1 MGDTRLR
8 GGAVRI
14 QALIENARV
23 VVIYCVARIVRL
35 HGNAHHAGAA
45 LPTVPLVLATLAAT
59 VYNSDSDYR
68 LPSDTMVRKHLR
80 TVHHDFGIHHQVDE
94 ADEPFVP
101 MDVTITDELLHSI
114 ATDFPALRSL
124 CIRADCRRVT
134 DVGVGALTEHLPNLR
149 HLTLHAAHGVTDAC
163 MPALVNLTELVL
175 HNASALTDQGLHT
188 LSGASLTSL
197 ALSAC
202 ENVTPAAL
210 QELSGLRKLTSL
222 SLAWC
227 FVNDDVVR
235 SLSSLP
241 ALTAL
246 SLTHTKLA
254 ADFNGVTDVGVRTL
268 SNSKLASLD
277 LSFTAVTDEGAAAL
291 AHLATLTHL
300 TVCYTAVTPEGVSRL
315 QRSRQSAWPEL
326 LVKLREDD
334 E

>member
-1 MGDTRLR
+1 LTC
-8 GGAVRI
+8 GAVRI
-14 QALIENARV
+14 QAMSGEQRTRMMLFVMMYLRNNN
-23 VVIYCVARIVRL
+23 
-35 HGNAHHAGAA
+35 HGDEVLFHILTAHHGLHQSKAA
-45 LPTVPLVLATLAAT
+45 ARPFF
-59 VYNSDSDYR
+59 
-68 LPSDTMVRKHLR
+68 R
-80 TVHHDFGIHHQVDE
+80 TVRHAMARLQVDE
-94 ADEPFVP
+94 PDEPFVP
-101 MDVTITDELLHSI
+101 MDVTITEELLHSI

-124 CIRADCRRVT
+124 CIRADCRLVT
-134 DVGVGALTEHLPNLR
+134 DVGVGALTKRLPNLR
-149 HLTLHAAHGVTDAC
+149 HLTLHAAHGLTDAC

-175 HNASALTDQGLHT
+175 HNASALTDHGLHT
-188 LSGASLTSL
+188 LSSASLTSL
-197 ALSAC
+197 TLSAC

-210 QELSGLRKLTSL
+210 QELSALRKLTSL

-254 ADFNGVTDVGVRTL
+254 VGFNGVTDVGVRTL

-291 AHLATLTHL
+291 ADLATLTHL
-300 TVCYTAVTPEGVSRL
+300 TIGYTAVTPEGVSRL

-326 LVKLREDD
+326 VIKLRE
-334 E
+334 EEE